1 MSDRC
6 TDYCTGNGRFPRG
19 HPETTEADMQA
30 MMAVL
35 YMNGYGYAQIADLS
49 GRSHEEVAGLLV
61 ANFPARAQSSPP
73 KSPRAAAAGD

>member
-19 HPETTEADMQA
+19 HPETTETDMQA

-61 ANFPARAQSSPP
+61 ANFPARLESSPP
-73 KSPRAAAAGD
+73 KSPRAAGP